1 MVISSRCSGNGI
13 RSFGTKGSVTPDFL
27 MLSNIYVH
35 TMNRV
40 KEGGERFITQY

>member
-1 MVISSRCSGNGI
+1 MKQ
-13 RSFGTKGSVTPDFL
+13 T
-27 MLSNIYVH
+27 NIYVH